1 MNYYTPFYPTNCN
14 QYIWNH
20 YIRHVIHN
28 YHLIFLHWQSLS
40 PTIIIHISKKY
51 YIRYLSNNSQSLWS
65 YDPIM
70 THIVI
75 IIYISFFYQ
84 WLSPAMF
91 IPSHPDRKKSTLM
104 IVLKQTN
111 NYRMLLSYNHY
122 TGWCN
127 NHLEKYE
134 FVHGKDDIPYIMD
147 SSKPPT
153 SNHKWHKWFMRFTKL
168 ESCWN
173 LIYKALI
180 TISIPFFPA
189 IFIPSPERCHG
200 ATWLE
205 GCSSNFRG
213 SGAEARRAR
222 NSARK
227 PNMESLRRWEHLG
240 TIHGKSWEMM
250 ENHGKIMENDGKS
263 WEMMGKWWENDEN
276 MMGKSWEIH
285 QKMAWTP
292 L

>member
-1 MNYYTPFYPTNCN
+1 MSSSMGRMT
-14 QYIWNH
+14 
-20 YIRHVIHN
+20 
-28 YHLIFLHWQSLS
+28 S
-40 PTIIIHISKKY
+40 HILWTKK
-51 YIRYLSNNSQSLWS
+51 
-65 YDPIM
+65 
-70 THIVI
+70 
-75 IIYISFFYQ
+75 
-84 WLSPAMF
+84 
-91 IPSHPDRKKSTLM
+91 
-104 IVLKQTN
+104 
-111 NYRMLLSYNHY
+111 
-122 TGWCN
+122 
-127 NHLEKYE
+127 
-134 FVHGKDDIPYIMD
+134 

-263 WEMMGKWWENDEN
+263 WEMMGKWWENDKN
-276 MMGKSWEIH
+276 MMGKSWENHGKSTKKWHEHLYNWLFSWYNLSLPSGNLTVCYGKWPIYRY
-285 QKMAWTP
+285 